1 MDCKQKERGPM
12 KNKILKTMLAGLL
25 VMTCVFS
32 CVTNVYAT
40 DDIDKQKEETQRAL
54 DDANKR
60 KSDAES
66 DVSNLERET
75 DKLESDYDSL
85 YKRLSSINSQ
95 IANANKTIA
104 NTESEI
110 AELERELEE
119 AKKNEDIQY
128 DAMKKRM
135 VYFYEHRDENNIFVA
150 LLTSGSIAD
159 FLSRAS
165 MISEIVNYDRQLL
178 ESYQQLQLTIAQKSE
193 SLNAKYEDLK
203 TAKGLLHS
211 SQSEMDSLLNGTSA
225 ELNEKNEELATA
237 KMSVEEYNEIIAEM
251 EAQMKAL
258 EAQAAAAQAA
268 KAKEIADQLA
278 TEAEDTGGAYSAS
291 DYETQLLAA
300 TIWAE
305 ARGESYTGQLAVG
318 SVIMNRVKSSKFPNT
333 IPEVIMQ
340 NKQFA
345 SYPDAVNRGMAL
357 GADESCLKAAKAVI
371 AGQRNG
377 DWLFF
382 MTKYY
387 ADKFGITGYTV
398 IGNHVFFKI
407 WGANEDTGVVEST
420 VDPYTPTETPAPTE
434 QTTPTETPEPS
445 VPEESTE
452 NNTVEPDVTEQ
463 KTEPTE
469 SDTSEE

>member
-1 MDCKQKERGPM
+1 M
-12 KNKILKTMLAGLL
+12 KNRIFKTMLAGLL

-32 CVTNVYAT
+32 CVTSVYAT
-40 DDIDKQKEETQRAL
+40 DDIDKQKEETQRAI

-60 KSDAES
+60 KTDAEN

-110 AELERELEE
+110 AALERELEE

-135 VYFYEHRDENNIFVA
+135 VYFYEHRDETNIFVA

-159 FLSRAS
+159 FLSRAN

-211 SQSEMDSLLNGTSA
+211 SQSEMDALLNGTSA
-225 ELNEKNEELATA
+225 ELNAKTGELETA
-237 KMSVEEYNEIIAEM
+237 KVSVEEYNKIIAEM

-268 KAKEIADQLA
+268 KAKEIADQLVA
-278 TEAEDTGGAYSAS
+278 ESEDTGGAYTAS

-333 IPEVIMQ
+333 IPGVIMQ

-382 MTKYY
+382 MTQYY

-407 WGANEDTGVVEST
+407 WGANEDTGVVET
-420 VDPYTPTETPAPTE
+420 TDDPYTPTETAPPVE
-434 QTTPTETPEPS
+434 Q
-445 VPEESTE
+445 
-452 NNTVEPDVTEQ
+452 
-463 KTEPTE
+463 TEPTE
-469 SDTSEE
+469 STNPSTSEDGVDNTTEQEPSTEEKTDSTESGP